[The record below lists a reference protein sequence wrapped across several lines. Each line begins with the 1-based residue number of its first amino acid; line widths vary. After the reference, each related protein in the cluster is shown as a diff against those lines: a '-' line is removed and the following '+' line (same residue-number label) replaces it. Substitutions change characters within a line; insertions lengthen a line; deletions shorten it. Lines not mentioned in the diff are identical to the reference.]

1 MELVNLKDKKEY
13 SLQDMMRLL
22 RIGIKTA
29 RKVKEEL
36 IKIQIENNINI
47 KNGNQY
53 RVKRKLLEDFLKT
66 KKCQSIINNCE
77 HRFPITTIDS
87 KDDILAREL
96 MNTKDICILLNCSDE
111 QALEISKE
119 IKLKMRQKGIPL
131 LLDHFLTSYFLEYID
146 NKNNEAH

>member
-1 MELVNLKDKKEY
+1 MKLVNLKDKNEY

-36 IKIQIENNINI
+36 IKIQLQNDI
-47 KNGNQY
+47 KIKSGNQY
-53 RVKRKLLEDFLKT
+53 KVERKVLEEFLKT
-66 KKCQSIINNCE
+66 QKCQKTINNCE
-77 HRFPITTIDS
+77 HRMPITTIDS

-111 QALEISKE
+111 LAIDISKE
-119 IKLKMRQKGIPL
+119 IKKMMQDRGIPL
-131 LLDHFLTSYFLEYID
+131 LLDHFLTSYFLEYI
-146 NKNNEAH
+146 NK